1 MSALNV
7 LSATL
12 IPNTVTVRS
21 FPAVLGIGAGIA
33 VVQGVYD
40 YTGGSLSG
48 YGKDPNVDEYERK
61 EQLRRNRRRPI
72 QQTLDEVGEGRGDK
86 PTDVSQYD

>member
-1 MSALNV
+1 M
-7 LSATL
+7 
-12 IPNTVTVRS
+12 
-21 FPAVLGIGAGIA
+21 LGIGAGVA
-33 VVQGVYD
+33 VVQGVFD

-86 PTDVSQYD
+86 PTDVSQYGL

>member
-1 MSALNV
+1 MLALNV
-7 LSATL
+7 LSAPL